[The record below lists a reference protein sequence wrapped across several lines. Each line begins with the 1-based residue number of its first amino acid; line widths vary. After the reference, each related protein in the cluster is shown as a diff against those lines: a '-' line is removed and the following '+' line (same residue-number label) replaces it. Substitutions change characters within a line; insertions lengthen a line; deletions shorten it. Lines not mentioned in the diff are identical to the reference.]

1 MVGLLWGGP
10 TVGSFPTTKTNQ
22 CASNI
27 HFFASVT
34 NHGLVTRFNHAVQSQ
49 RFFRFWKV
57 HIMQY
62 LVDRI
67 KQFMRRKSKA
77 KALADFFNVSAEL
90 FI

>member
-1 MVGLLWGGP
+1 
-10 TVGSFPTTKTNQ
+10 
-22 CASNI
+22 
-27 HFFASVT
+27 
-34 NHGLVTRFNHAVQSQ
+34 
-49 RFFRFWKV
+49 
-57 HIMQY
+57 MQY